1 MNSSVLCG
9 SLLCVAVSGAPLPDY
24 FVLEIALA
32 ENLVEH
38 DLDVV
43 AGVPIAVVVKA
54 ARLLEDAGEFDAARA
69 HDSMYAWVDSW
80 RSSKERF
87 SLVSPQKTS

>member
-1 MNSSVLCG
+1 
-9 SLLCVAVSGAPLPDY
+9 
-24 FVLEIALA
+24 
-32 ENLVEH
+32 
-38 DLDVV
+38 V